1 MMREGLVKAGN
12 LVIDCKPCYIAG
24 TGFTKDDVYVV
35 SEGTVV
41 FKWYDKIALITVS
54 DEGVKVTLLDIL
66 DVRFLVERNESC
78 WVTKL

>member
-41 FKWYDKIALITVS
+41 FKWYDKIAVITVS
-54 DEGVKVTLLDIL
+54 EEGAKVTLLDII

-78 WVTKL
+78 LVTKL

>member
-12 LVIDCKPCYIAG
+12 LVIDCKPCYISG
-24 TGFTKDDVYVV
+24 TGFTKDDIYVV
-35 SEGTVV
+35 SVGTVV
-41 FKWYDKIALITVS
+41 FKWYDKIALVTVS
-54 DEGVKVTLLDIL
+54 DEGTKITLLDII

>member
-12 LVIDCKPCYIAG
+12 LVIDCKPCYITG
-24 TGFTKDDVYVV
+24 TGFTKDNVYVV
-35 SEGTVV
+35 SEGAVV

-54 DEGVKVTLLDIL
+54 QEGVKITLLDII

>member
-12 LVIDCKPCYIAG
+12 LVVDCKPCYIAG
-24 TGFTKDDVYVV
+24 TGFVKDDVYVV

-54 DEGVKVTLLDIL
+54 EEGTKITLLDII
-66 DVRFLVERNESC
+66 DVRFLVERNENC
-78 WVTKL
+78 LVTKL